1 MGGKSMSRILT
12 IALTASL
19 LSASAMAAPSVNSS
33 DNVVKPDTP
42 SGEGDPN
49 ITVCRAPQ
57 RLAGTD
63 QFGPQV
69 CLHNQEWSKVAM
81 NGKDIAP
88 DGRTLVDRPTVDAP
102 RGDGNPDTV
111 TCRTP
116 RFVGGRRIE
125 VCRPN
130 RFWADAIKRH
140 VTVNDIGQ
148 AVLGGVPP
156 V

>member
-1 MGGKSMSRILT
+1 MNRILT
-12 IALTASL
+12 FALTASL
-19 LSASAMAAPSVNSS
+19 FSATALAATSVSS
-33 DNVVKPDTP
+33 TDNVVMPETP

-49 ITVCRAPQ
+49 TIVCRAPQ
-57 RLAGTD
+57 RLAGID

-88 DGRTLVDRPTVDAP
+88 DGKTLTARPTLDAP
-102 RGDGNPDTV
+102 SGDGNPDAV

-116 RFVGGRRIE
+116 RFVGSRRIE
-125 VCRPN
+125 VCRTN

-140 VTVNDIGQ
+140 VMVNDIGQ